1 MEKCPAFDE
10 RPLDKCLDD
19 LARADVY
26 VLLLA
31 HRYGY
36 RPTEGPRLV
45 FTVDPDHRPCRHV
58 VAMHVATEECGP

>member
-1 MEKCPAFDE
+1 M
-10 RPLDKCLDD
+10 
-19 LARADVY
+19 Y

-36 RPTEGPRLV
+36 RPTGGNPDGKSITQLEYEEAGCSPGKPRVV

-58 VAMHVATEECGP
+58 VVIRVVPEECGP